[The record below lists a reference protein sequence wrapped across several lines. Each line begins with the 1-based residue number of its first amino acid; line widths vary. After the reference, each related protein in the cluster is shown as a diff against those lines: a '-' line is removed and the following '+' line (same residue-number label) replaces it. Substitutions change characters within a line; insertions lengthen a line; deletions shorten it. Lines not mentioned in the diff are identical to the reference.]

1 MELTWRQFVMTHA
14 EPLTHTAWRVL
25 GNEADAEETV
35 QEVFLE
41 IFRGQRFAQL
51 YHEPAL
57 LRTMATRRALDCLRR
72 RKPTVPLEILE
83 HQGAPSDPLE
93 SLIAKET
100 EQRIRERLPE
110 MAPREAEVFCLICFE
125 NRSQSEVASLLAISI
140 GAVAKALCKA
150 RERLSEGLLPN
161 SNFAGLA
168 NGRNP

>member
-14 EPLTHTAWRVL
+14 EPLTHTAWKVL

-41 IFRGQRFAQL
+41 VFRGKRFAQL
-51 YHEPAL
+51 HHEPAL
-57 LRTMATRRALDCLRR
+57 LKTMATRRALDCLRR
-72 RKPTVPLEILE
+72 RKPTVLLEAQE
-83 HQGAPSDPLE
+83 HQGTRSDPLE

-125 NRSQSEVASLLAISI
+125 NRSHSEVAALLGIST

-150 RERLSEGLLPN
+150 RERLSESLLPN
-161 SNFAGLA
+161 SDLAGIA
-168 NGRNP
+168 TGRNP